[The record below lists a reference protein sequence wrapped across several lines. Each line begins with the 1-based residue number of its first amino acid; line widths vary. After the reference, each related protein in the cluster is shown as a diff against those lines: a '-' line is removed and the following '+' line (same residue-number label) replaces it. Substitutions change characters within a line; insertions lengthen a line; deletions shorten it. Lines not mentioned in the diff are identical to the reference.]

1 MHDAITAERLGVPGV
16 GLMTSAF
23 VDGAEF
29 MARACG
35 WPDFAFA
42 VIDHPVSSATDEQL
56 AERAE
61 ATLAQAEILLFE
73 SGKAG

>member
-1 MHDAITAERLGVPGV
+1 
-16 GLMTSAF
+16 
-23 VDGAEF
+23 